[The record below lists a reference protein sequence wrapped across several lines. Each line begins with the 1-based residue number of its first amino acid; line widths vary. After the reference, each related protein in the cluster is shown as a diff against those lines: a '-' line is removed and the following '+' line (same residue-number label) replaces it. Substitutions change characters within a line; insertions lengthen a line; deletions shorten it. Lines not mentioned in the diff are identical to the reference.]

1 MIRLNRLPSVST
13 AMYKQVMVVTHP
25 LGFAW
30 SLCDKQQAQMPYSS
44 IPILLTNFPY
54 SHTLDKF
61 KRIQLEGFNNWAEV
75 QTRACRVF
83 LDFEINLGS
92 T

>member
-54 SHTLDKF
+54 SQTLDKF
-61 KRIQLEGFNNWAEV
+61 ELKTLVYFTFKSNSTGVQLG
-75 QTRACRVF
+75 
-83 LDFEINLGS
+83 
-92 T
+92 

>member
-44 IPILLTNFPY
+44 IPIPLTNFPY

-61 KRIQLEGFNNWAEV
+61 ELIQLEFNWAEI
-75 QTRACRVF
+75 QTTARKVF
-83 LDFEINLGS
+83 LDFEFNLG
-92 T
+92 